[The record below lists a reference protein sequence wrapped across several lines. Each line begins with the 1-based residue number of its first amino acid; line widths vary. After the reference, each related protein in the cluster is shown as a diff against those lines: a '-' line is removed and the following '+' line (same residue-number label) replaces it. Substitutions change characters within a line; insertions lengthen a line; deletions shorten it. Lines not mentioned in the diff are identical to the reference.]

1 MNTQKIKI
9 INGNIIT
16 PFQII
21 ENGVLTAVDGK
32 ITNIERENTNRDD
45 DALIVDA
52 MGYYVSPGFIDVHI
66 HGAGNA
72 DFSDG
77 TVESILTVAETV
89 AKFGTTL
96 LYPTTASCSNE
107 TLFQLFE
114 DYRKAEKLNLKGAAL
129 GGIHI
134 EGGYFCMSR
143 KGGQNP
149 EFIKNPDPVE
159 YNEILKRANGLIK
172 RWSLAPEL
180 PGSVEFI
187 RLLQEKNIVS
197 SIAHTDA
204 LYDDVLPAYEAGC
217 RHVTHFYSQMAG
229 VTVKNAKR
237 YAGAIESA
245 YILDEMTVELIA
257 DGYHMTP
264 PLLKMIYKI
273 KGADKT
279 ALVTDAMRAAGTNDK
294 TSVLGGYKD
303 GLEVI
308 IVDGVA
314 MLPDKSSFAGS
325 VATTDRLVRT
335 MMSAD
340 VPLIDAIKMMTY
352 TPAKIMNINHI
363 KGELSVGKDA
373 DIVIFDNKIN
383 VSHTIV
389 NGKIIYS
396 NQNAKQ

>member
-1 MNTQKIKI
+1 MSAQKLKI

-21 ENGVLTAVDGK
+21 KNGAILVENGK
-32 ITNIERENTNRDD
+32 ITAIGKNDISAAGATVI
-45 DALIVDA
+45 DAE
-52 MGYYVSPGFIDVHI
+52 GRYVSPGFIDVHI

-89 AKFGTTL
+89 ARYGTTL
-96 LYPTTASCSNE
+96 IYPTTASCSNE
-107 TLFQLFE
+107 TLYQLFE
-114 DYRKAEKLNLKGAAL
+114 DYRQAEKLNVKGAAL

-134 EGGYFCMSR
+134 EGGYFCMAR

-149 EFIKNPDPVE
+149 KFIKNPDPEE
-159 YNEILKRANGLIK
+159 YNEILKRADGLIA

-180 PGSVEFI
+180 PGAVEFI
-187 RLLQEKNIVS
+187 RLLHEKNIVS
-197 SIAHTDA
+197 SMAHTDA
-204 LYDDVLPAYEAGC
+204 LYEDVLPAYEAGC

-229 VTVKNAKR
+229 VTVKNGKR
-237 YAGAIESA
+237 HAGSIESA

-294 TSVLGGYKD
+294 TSVLGGYND
-303 GLEVI
+303 GLEVV

-314 MLPDKSSFAGS
+314 MLPDRSSFAGS
-325 VATTDRLVRT
+325 VATCDRLVRT
-335 MMSAD
+335 MMASE

-352 TPAKIMNINHI
+352 TPAKIMGINNK
-363 KGELSVGKDA
+363 KGELSIGKDA
-373 DIVIFDNKIN
+373 DITIFDDHIN

-389 NGKIIYS
+389 AGRVVYTNS
-396 NQNAKQ
+396 Q